1 MNPEISVIEYT
12 GNLFFHT
19 ISVQFISSIASPSC
33 KNIIIFSGVMA
44 EVVGSRKLDI
54 FKNSL
59 YVVYILFLYIL
70 LDRNQSHSPNLPE
83 GMLENAEE

>member
-1 MNPEISVIEYT
+1 
-12 GNLFFHT
+12 
-19 ISVQFISSIASPSC
+19 
-33 KNIIIFSGVMA
+33 MA

-70 LDRNQSHSPNLPE
+70 LARNQSHSPNLPE
-83 GMLENAEE
+83 GMLENAEEWHLTICWVSAVPLVFTTDWTI